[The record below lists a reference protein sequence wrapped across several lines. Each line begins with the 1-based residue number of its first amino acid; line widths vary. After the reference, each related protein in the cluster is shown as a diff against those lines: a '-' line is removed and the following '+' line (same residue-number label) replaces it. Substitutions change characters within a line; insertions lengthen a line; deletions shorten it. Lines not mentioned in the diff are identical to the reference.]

1 MARDIRLLG
10 QVPLIQR
17 SQGKQER
24 GAQRAT
30 KRATKWWQL
39 LVCSWLD
46 TSTKEIVPS
55 RTVFGQNQNTSAVAW
70 YWVWPVLFCFFSS
83 PVAGVLPSGHAADPN
98 KLWLLYNFLAT
109 LIDVYYKHFISVFL
123 VFILHSRNIVENV
136 YFINRSLEL
145 LLLWLIC
152 TAIFFAYICHFI
164 CIFYL
169 HSRNSWMCMCTTV
182 HLHYSHCD
190 LVALPFLTPFFTYV
204 CDLLLQLVVH

>member
-1 MARDIRLLG
+1 MARETRLLG

-70 YWVWPVLFCFFSS
+70 YWVWPVLFCFLSS
-83 PVAGVLPSGHAADPN
+83 PVLASGHPADPN
-98 KLWLLYNFLAT
+98 KPWLLYNFLAT
-109 LIDVYYKHFISVFL
+109 IIDVYYKHFISVFL

-152 TAIFFAYICHFI
+152 TAVFLHIYIYIYIYAILFV
-164 CIFYL
+164 FL
-169 HSRNSWMCMCTTV
+169 FTV
-182 HLHYSHCD
+182 KK
-190 LVALPFLTPFFTYV
+190 
-204 CDLLLQLVVH
+204 

>member
-10 QVPLIQR
+10 PVPLIQR

-83 PVAGVLPSGHAADPN
+83 PVAGVLPSGHPADPN
-98 KLWLLYNFLAT
+98 KLWLLYNFSAT
-109 LIDVYYKHFISVFL
+109 LIDVYYKHFICIFSIYFTFKKYSWKCLFHKSFTWTIVIVTYLHCCFFCIYIYAILFVFL
-123 VFILHSRNIVENV
+123 
-136 YFINRSLEL
+136 
-145 LLLWLIC
+145 
-152 TAIFFAYICHFI
+152 
-164 CIFYL
+164 
-169 HSRNSWMCMCTTV
+169 
-182 HLHYSHCD
+182 
-190 LVALPFLTPFFTYV
+190 FTFKK
-204 CDLLLQLVVH
+204 